1 MISEARA
8 DALPRGEAFFA
19 ALGRSFAVVGRGVLP
34 PAEAAAWGDAVLA
47 ARPHWNADFGGEQWS
62 LGRAF
67 YTHLETERAAEY
79 FREAAAS
86 DALVE
91 RVLPGMQA
99 RVRALAGDLV
109 GGRVV
114 PRPGWCGP
122 GVHVFL
128 PGDEVATGGG
138 VVHQDHE
145 GLTRAQLA
153 RRARSLSLVLMLAP
167 PERGGGLRL
176 FSAHDEDE
184 ADEADSVVVEYGAG
198 DLVAFDS
205 YRVHQIQAF
214 SGSRARVSITL
225 HAVEIGERLWESW
238 F

>member
-8 DALPRGEAFFA
+8 DALPRGDAFFR
-19 ALGRSFAVVGRGVLP
+19 ALDGAFAVVGRGVLP
-34 PAEAAAWGDAVLA
+34 PADAAAWADAVLS
-47 ARPHWNADFGGEQWS
+47 ARTHWNADFGGEQWS

-67 YTHLETERAAEY
+67 YTHLETARAAEY

-99 RVRALAGDLV
+99 RVRGIAADLV

-128 PGDEVATGGG
+128 PGDEVAAAGG
-138 VVHQDHE
+138 VVHKDHE

-153 RRARSLSLVLMLAP
+153 ARARALSCVLMLAP
-167 PERGGGLRL
+167 PVAGGGLRL
-176 FSAHDEDE
+176 FRAHEEDE
-184 ADEADSVVVEYGAG
+184 ADEDDSLVVEYGVG

-205 YRVHQIQAF
+205 HRVHQIQPF
-214 SGSRARVSITL
+214 SGERPRISVTL

>member
-8 DALPRGEAFFA
+8 DALPRGAAFFA
-19 ALGRSFAVVGRGVLP
+19 ALAGSFAVVGRGVLP
-34 PAEAAAWGDAVLA
+34 RERAAAWAEAVLG
-47 ARPHWNADFGGEQWS
+47 ARAHWNADFGGEQWS

-79 FREAAAS
+79 FREAAPS

-99 RVRALAGDLV
+99 RLRELVGELV

-128 PGDEVATGGG
+128 PGDEVAAGGG

-145 GLTRAQLA
+145 GLTRVQLA
-153 RRARSLSLVLMLAP
+153 RRARALSVVLMLAP
-167 PERGGGLRL
+167 PASGGGLRL
-176 FSAHDEDE
+176 FSALEEEE
-184 ADEADSVVVEYGAG
+184 ADEAESVVVDYGVG

-205 YRVHQIQAF
+205 YRVHQIQPF
-214 SGSRARVSITL
+214 SGSTPRISITV
-225 HAVEIGERLWESW
+225 HAVEIGEGLWESW